1 MARQGRVVFPGIPH
15 HVTQRGNRRERI
27 FFEPGDEQVY
37 LDTLAV
43 QLARFRVDCWSYCLM
58 PNHVHLILVPED
70 DTGLARAVGETHRR
84 YTTFIGVRSRW
95 MGHLFQ
101 GRFGSVAMD
110 EDHLMAAF
118 RYIALNPVKAGLVG
132 KAEDWQWSSTRAHL
146 SGQDT
151 PHVRVTPALSRIGD
165 FSTYLKDVPETDER
179 WANIL
184 KAEFIGRP
192 VGAKAWLENLEAQS
206 GRPLTPQKRGPK
218 PKADIKGKA
227 SSLPLFD
234 I

>member
-37 LDTLAV
+37 LDTLST
-43 QLARFRVDCWSYCLM
+43 QLARFRVACWSYCLM

-70 DTGLARAVGETHRR
+70 ETGLARAVGEAHRR
-84 YTTFIGVRSRW
+84 YTTFIGVRSGW

-118 RYIALNPVKAGLVG
+118 RYVAMNPVKARL
-132 KAEDWQWSSTRAHL
+132 ATRPEDWEWSSTRAHIG
-146 SGQDT
+146 GQDT
-151 PHVRVTPALSRIGD
+151 PYVSVAPALSRVGN
-165 FSTYLKDVPETDER
+165 FAAYLTDVPETDSR
-179 WANIL
+179 WMDIL

-192 VGAKAWLENLEAQS
+192 VGAKAWIENLEAAS
-206 GRPLTPQKRGPK
+206 GRTLSPQKRGPK
-218 PKADIKGKA
+218 PKVETATINDN
-227 SSLPLFD
+227 PMLF
-234 I
+234 